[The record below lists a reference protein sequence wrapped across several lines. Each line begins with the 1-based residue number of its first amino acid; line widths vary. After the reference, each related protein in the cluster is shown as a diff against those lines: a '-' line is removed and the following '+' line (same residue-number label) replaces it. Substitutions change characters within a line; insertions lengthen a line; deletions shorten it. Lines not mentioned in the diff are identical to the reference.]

1 MDGQESFLQMSRG
14 LSWRWT
20 DSVEVYDYILLQEE
34 SRILGDQHCT
44 ENSSDPPLYNESTQA
59 KGLYGSFLPS
69 RPGILLSLC
78 PFHTP
83 KPQTLQINIG
93 IFHLLLGGL
102 WYYIQITQFAG
113 TDPNYKTFILNAKYP
128 LISAVINVMSGTLA
142 IITEKKRLRS
152 LRSGKLLSDYLF
164 IYTIFYIFVSWTVLK
179 WNHKAVFYSN

>member
-34 SRILGDQHCT
+34 SRILG
-44 ENSSDPPLYNESTQA
+44 
-59 KGLYGSFLPS
+59 
-69 RPGILLSLC
+69 
-78 PFHTP
+78 
-83 KPQTLQINIG
+83 TLQINIG

-152 LRSGKLLSDYLF
+152 LGKITVGINVIGIIYSIYGLITLIIEFLSYNPESMERNWPERSGKLLSDYLF